1 MAAFS
6 GKLILII
13 LILTGT
19 LVKAEVPV
27 SYPTQVNIP
36 RTGIDAASGYNAAKP
51 GIQWQILPG
60 EDIKQIAQLMFPK
73 DSVARDNFIRAIIH
87 INPRQFPGGTYQ
99 PLPAGTI
106 IHIPDLRTINVYAKP
121 AAKTKKSNTADNL
134 SKTKSPESPQKT
146 GISSLSDNHPALK
159 LIAQLEQIAENEAAE
174 LSALLKRIASLEKQI
189 AAMQSM
195 LTLKTVPNEQPIEVI
210 STPLEKDIPH
220 PQNTIM
226 PSADNAQPVAE
237 TITPSET
244 NAPQLN
250 HPIES
255 DKTSN
260 NTSTEFT
267 LFSDSVFLLGL
278 LLALLIII
286 LMLRNYHKIKER
298 FARPTD
304 TSLPD
309 VTERRRYEA
318 LLLHRRDSK
327 LADLPE
333 NVPEASSQAISAARA
348 LIEQDNPD
356 AAIQLLQKQLA
367 TNQRDIPGWLLLFEQ
382 LYKSNNKSD
391 FKKNARRFKRMGEFS
406 DIWIQIQKLGNQ
418 LEPNEPLYFD
428 ELKRKEKFF
437 SDASG
442 SD

>member
-6 GKLILII
+6 SKLIFIV

-19 LVKAEVPV
+19 LAKAEVPV
-27 SYPTQVNIP
+27 SYPTQDNIVH
-36 RTGIDAASGYNAAKP
+36 TGIDAASSHNTAKY

-60 EDIKQIAQLMFPK
+60 ENIKQIAQLMFPK
-73 DSVARDNFIRAIIH
+73 NSVARDNFIRAIIH
-87 INPRQFPGGTYQ
+87 TNPRHFPDGTYQ

-106 IHIPDLRTINVYAKP
+106 IHIPDLRTISIHAKP
-121 AAKTKKSNTADNL
+121 AAQTKKSNTTDNL
-134 SKTKSPESPQKT
+134 SKTKSPESLPKAE
-146 GISSLSDNHPALK
+146 ISGLNDNHPALK
-159 LIAQLEQIAENEAAE
+159 LITQLEQIAETEAAE
-174 LSALLKRIASLEKQI
+174 LSTLLKRIASLEKQI

-195 LTLKTVPNEQPIEVI
+195 LTLKMTAPSEII
-210 STPLEKDIPH
+210 STPLEADIPL
-220 PQNTIM
+220 PQNAIT
-226 PSADNAQPVAE
+226 PSAEDAQPVAK
-237 TITPSET
+237 TVTPPET

-250 HPIES
+250 HPTGPDE
-255 DKTSN
+255 TSN
-260 NTSTEFT
+260 NTSIEST
-267 LFSDSVFLLGL
+267 LSSDSVFLFGL
-278 LLALLIII
+278 LLTLLIIVLI
-286 LMLRNYHKIKER
+286 LRNHHKIKER
-298 FARPTD
+298 FARSTD
-304 TSLPD
+304 ASLPNA
-309 VTERRRYEA
+309 TERHRYEA
-318 LLLHRRDSK
+318 LLLRRSDSK
-327 LADLPE
+327 LADSPE
-333 NVPEASSQAISAARA
+333 SAPEAFGETISKARA
-348 LIEQDNPD
+348 FIEQDNPD

-367 TNQRDIPGWLLLFEQ
+367 TNQRDIPSWLLLFEQ